1 MTITTE
7 TRPEIARA
15 FVGAELYRIPIGLYE
30 EMIEAESL
38 GPQDRIELIHGV
50 LVRKMPTNAPHSFTT
65 FELAAILFTLVGDKW
80 AVRSQAPVVIPDDS
94 MPEPDVAVAV
104 GARRDYNF
112 VKPTA
117 AQMALVVEVSETS
130 LAFDL
135 GVKLALYAAAKI
147 PEYWVADLAKG
158 KLHVHTLPRG
168 GETPT
173 YRSVTVLGTEDEVPL
188 TLRGESFGTIRVGD
202 FLTPLLSEGV
212 SS

>member
-1 MTITTE
+1 MTSVTDA
-7 TRPEIARA
+7 RPEVARA
-15 FVGAELYRIPIGLYE
+15 FVGAELYRIPVALYE

-38 GPQDRIELIHGV
+38 GPADRIELIHGV

-65 FELAAILFTLVGDKW
+65 FELAAIFLALVGTTW

-94 MPEPDVAVAV
+94 MPEPDVAIAV

-117 AQMALVVEVSETS
+117 AQMALVVEVSETT

-147 PEYWVADLAKG
+147 PEYWVVDLANG

-168 GETPT
+168 GKKPG
-173 YRSVTVLGTEDEVPL
+173 YRSATTFGVADAVPL
-188 TLRGESFGTIRVGD
+188 TLRGESFGSIRVGD
-202 FLTPLLSEGV
+202 FLTPLPSQGA

>member
-1 MTITTE
+1 MTSTTE
-7 TRPEIARA
+7 ARPGIARA

-38 GPQDRIELIHGV
+38 GPQDRIELVHWV

-65 FELAAILFTLVGDKW
+65 FELAAILFTLVGNKW
-80 AVRSQAPVVIPDDS
+80 AVRSRAPVFIPDDS

-117 AQMALVVEVSETS
+117 AQMALVVEVSESS

-147 PEYWVADLAKG
+147 PEYWVADLVNG